1 MKVSGLKIRILWH
14 GLINLLFIIGFTQT
28 CAALTYSGG
37 GEWENSTE
45 INIKDNSGQD
55 LTNYQV
61 PVVLNSSNFD
71 FSKAQNAGQD
81 IRFTSGDRQLQHW
94 VEEWD
99 VQSGRAKIWVMV
111 PYIASGG
118 TTRIIMHYGN
128 PLATDINSG
137 ASTFQFF
144 DDFSGNNLAFGNWEQ
159 FTTGGGQISVV
170 SGTVRLIVP
179 DYHPADI
186 SRIKSSDDFPINS
199 MFVVKRKKV
208 TTGTDFR
215 GPLIVQG
222 FVDSRN
228 EDRSHMLVSTELE
241 RETKVNWILKNSTAD
256 VSRTTAD
263 LTDLNVV
270 EDTWYTTGVAWYLE
284 DELGRVAF
292 FKNGVRD
299 SRMDF
304 TTTERTNNLN
314 LINVKAYLSART
326 YPDVSD
332 NTGYAAFDYAYVR
345 KFVSGEPTVTVGRVT
360 GAAAQESTNDTP
372 EPAKINVT
380 VPGGVIN
387 AVRIFDTT
395 TYDASALEELNASG
409 FNLIMVRTNAENI
422 WSLERFVK
430 NAHENGIQVYAM
442 IIRDAGNS
450 ASMIDTAQQ
459 VADYNNKSLARFDG
473 ITIALNPCSEDPNE
487 ACEDNLALLE
497 SLRASSGSLPIAV
510 DVPVS
515 YDRSALQEVSDEVE
529 FFILLTYDEQ
539 GEYLNNTATIID
551 SISAKMG
558 EVRGAGENALIGIAV
573 GEDYMTD
580 TQVQGLIEGLQD
592 YYSQDTAFMGT
603 AIVVYEDY
611 REYSQVTPST
621 DENRAIPAFTVL
633 IAISML
639 LGAIFILKKK

>member
-1 MKVSGLKIRILWH
+1 VSGLKIRILWY
-14 GLINLLFIIGFTQT
+14 GLITLLLIIGFTQM

-37 GEWENSTE
+37 GEWEYSTE
-45 INIKDNSGQD
+45 INIKEISGQD

-71 FSKAQNAGQD
+71 FSRAQDAGQD
-81 IRFTSGDRQLQHW
+81 IRFTSGDRQVQHW
-94 VEEWD
+94 VEEWNL
-99 VQSGRAKIWVMV
+99 QSKKATIWVRI
-111 PYIASGG
+111 PYVTSGG
-118 TTRIIMHYGN
+118 STRITMHYGN
-128 PLATDINSG
+128 PLATDISSG
-137 ASTFQFF
+137 ASTFEFF
-144 DDFSGNNLAFGNWEQ
+144 DDFSGNSLAFGNWEQ
-159 FTTGGGQISVV
+159 FTTGGGQLSVT
-170 SGTVRLIVP
+170 SGAARLVVP
-179 DYHPADI
+179 NYHPADI
-186 SRIKSSDDFPINS
+186 SRIKSTKDFPINS

-208 TTGTDFR
+208 TTGTDSR
-215 GPLIVQG
+215 GPVLVQG

-263 LTDLNVV
+263 LTDLNVS
-270 EDTWYTTGVAWYLE
+270 EDTWYTTAVAWYLE
-284 DELGRVAF
+284 DELGKVAF

-299 SRMDF
+299 SRMEF
-304 TTTERTNNLN
+304 TTTERANNLN
-314 LINVKAYLSART
+314 IIKVKAYLLART

-345 KFVSGEPTVTVGRVT
+345 KFVSDEPTVTVGKIT
-360 GAAAQESTNDTP
+360 GAAAQESANDTP
-372 EPAKINVT
+372 APAKINVT
-380 VPGGVIN
+380 VPGGLIN

-395 TYDASALEELNASG
+395 TYDVSTMEELNASG

-450 ASMIDTAQQ
+450 ASMIDMAQQ

-473 ITIALNPCSEDPNE
+473 INIALNPCSEDPNE

-515 YDRSALQEVSDEVE
+515 YNRSALQEVSDDVE

-539 GEYLNNTATIID
+539 GEYLNDTATIID

-558 EVRGAGENALIGIAV
+558 EIRGAGENALIGIAV

-580 TQVQGLIEGLQD
+580 TQVQDLIEGLQD

-611 REYSQVTPST
+611 QEYSRVIPST
-621 DENRAIPAFTVL
+621 DENRAIPAFTAL
-633 IAISML
+633 LAISML
-639 LGAIFILKKK
+639 LGAVYILKKK

>member
-1 MKVSGLKIRILWH
+1 MKVSGLKIRILWY
-14 GLINLLFIIGFTQT
+14 GLIGLLFIIGFTQT

-37 GEWENSTE
+37 GEWEYSTE
-45 INIKDNSGQD
+45 INIKEISGQD

-71 FSKAQNAGQD
+71 FSRAQDAGQD

-94 VEEWD
+94 LEEWNL
-99 VQSGRAKIWVMV
+99 QSKKATIWVRI
-111 PYIASGG
+111 PYVTSGG
-118 TTRIIMHYGN
+118 TIRITMHYGN
-128 PLATDINSG
+128 PLATDISSG
-137 ASTFQFF
+137 ASTFEFF

-159 FTTGGGQISVV
+159 FTTGGGQLSVT
-170 SGTVRLIVP
+170 SEAARLIVP
-179 DYHPADI
+179 NYHPADI
-186 SRIKSSDDFPINS
+186 SRIKSAKDFPINS

-208 TTGTDFR
+208 TTGTDSR
-215 GPLIVQG
+215 GPVIVQG

-263 LTDLNVV
+263 LTDLNVA
-270 EDTWYTTGVAWYLE
+270 EDTWYTTAVAWYLE
-284 DELGRVAF
+284 DELGKVSF
-292 FKNGVRD
+292 FKNGIRD

-314 LINVKAYLSART
+314 LIKVKAYLSART
-326 YPDVSD
+326 YPDASD

-345 KFVSGEPTVTVGRVT
+345 KFVSGEPTVTVGRIT

-387 AVRIFDTT
+387 AVRIFDASA
-395 TYDASALEELNASG
+395 YDASVLEELNASG
-409 FNLIMVRTNAENI
+409 FNMILVRTTPDNI

-430 NAHENGIQVYAM
+430 AAHKNGIQVYAM
-442 IIRDAGNS
+442 IIRDGGSSEN
-450 ASMIDTAQQ
+450 MIDTAQQ
-459 VADYNNKSLARFDG
+459 IADYNNKSLARFDG
-473 ITIALNPCSEDPNE
+473 INIALNPCSEDPNE

-539 GEYLNNTATIID
+539 GEHLNNTATIID

-558 EVRGAGENALIGIAV
+558 EIRGAGENALIGIAV
-573 GEDYMTD
+573 GEEYMTD

-611 REYSQVTPST
+611 REYSQITPST
-621 DENRAIPAFTVL
+621 EENRAIPAFTVL

-639 LGAIFILKKK
+639 LGAVYILKKK

>member
-1 MKVSGLKIRILWH
+1 MKIRILWY
-14 GLINLLFIIGFTQT
+14 GLIGLLFIIGFTQT

-37 GEWENSTE
+37 GEWEYSTE
-45 INIKDNSGQD
+45 INIKEISGQD

-71 FSKAQNAGQD
+71 FSRAQDAGQD

-94 VEEWD
+94 LEEWNL
-99 VQSGRAKIWVMV
+99 QSKKATIWVRI
-111 PYIASGG
+111 PYVTSGG
-118 TTRIIMHYGN
+118 TIRITMHYGN
-128 PLATDINSG
+128 PLATDISSG
-137 ASTFQFF
+137 ASTFEFF

-159 FTTGGGQISVV
+159 FTTGGGQLSVT
-170 SGTVRLIVP
+170 SEAARLIVP
-179 DYHPADI
+179 NYHPADI
-186 SRIKSSDDFPINS
+186 SRIKSAKDFPINS

-208 TTGTDFR
+208 TTGTDSR
-215 GPLIVQG
+215 GPVIVQG

-263 LTDLNVV
+263 LTDLNVA
-270 EDTWYTTGVAWYLE
+270 EDTWYTTAVAWYLE
-284 DELGRVAF
+284 DELGKVSF
-292 FKNGVRD
+292 FKNGIRD

-314 LINVKAYLSART
+314 LIKVKAYLSART
-326 YPDVSD
+326 YPDASD

-345 KFVSGEPTVTVGRVT
+345 KFVSGEPTVTVGRIT

-387 AVRIFDTT
+387 AVRIFDASA
-395 TYDASALEELNASG
+395 YDASVLEELNASG
-409 FNLIMVRTNAENI
+409 FNMILVRTTPDNI

-430 NAHENGIQVYAM
+430 AAHKNGIQVYAM
-442 IIRDAGNS
+442 IIRDGGSSEN
-450 ASMIDTAQQ
+450 MIDTAQQ
-459 VADYNNKSLARFDG
+459 IADYNNKSLARFDG
-473 ITIALNPCSEDPNE
+473 INIALNPCSEDPNE

-539 GEYLNNTATIID
+539 GEHLNNTATIID

-558 EVRGAGENALIGIAV
+558 EIRGAGENALIGIAV
-573 GEDYMTD
+573 GEEYMTD

-611 REYSQVTPST
+611 REYSQITPST
-621 DENRAIPAFTVL
+621 EENRAIPAFTVL

-639 LGAIFILKKK
+639 LGAVYILKKK

>member
-1 MKVSGLKIRILWH
+1 MKIRILWY
-14 GLINLLFIIGFTQT
+14 GLITLLFIIGFTQT

-37 GEWENSTE
+37 GEWKNSTE

-61 PVVLNSSNFD
+61 SVVLNSSNFD
-71 FSKAQNAGQD
+71 FSMAQNAGQD

-99 VQSGRAKIWVMV
+99 VQSERAKIWVRV
-111 PYIASGG
+111 PYVASGG
-118 TTRIIMHYGN
+118 TTKITMHYGN
-128 PLATDINSG
+128 PLATDISSG
-137 ASTFQFF
+137 TSTFQFF

-159 FTTGGGQISVV
+159 FTTGGGQLSVT
-170 SGTVRLIVP
+170 SGAVRLIVP
-179 DYHPADI
+179 NYHPADI
-186 SRIKSSDDFPINS
+186 SRIKSAKDFPINS

-208 TTGTDFR
+208 TTGTDSR
-215 GPLIVQG
+215 GPVIVQG

-263 LTDLNVV
+263 LTDLNVA
-270 EDTWYTTGVAWYLE
+270 EDTWYTTAVAWYLE
-284 DELGRVAF
+284 DELGKVAF

-299 SRMDF
+299 SRMEF

-314 LINVKAYLSART
+314 IIKVKAYLSART

-345 KFVSGEPTVTVGRVT
+345 KFVSDEPTVTVGKIT
-360 GAAAQESTNDTP
+360 GAAAQENTKVTQ
-372 EPAKINVT
+372 EPVRINIT

-387 AVRIFDTT
+387 AVRIFDASA
-395 TYDASALEELNASG
+395 YDASALSEMKASG
-409 FNLIMVRTNAENI
+409 FNFIMVLTNTENI

-430 NAHENGIQVYAM
+430 TAHENDMQVYAM
-442 IIRDAGNS
+442 VFDEMGEPET
-450 ASMIDTAQQ
+450 MITT
-459 VADYNNKSLARFDG
+459 VEHVVDYNNKSLARFDG
-473 ITIALNPCSEDPNE
+473 INIALDPCTQNINE
-487 ACEDNLALLE
+487 ACEDNLLMLE
-497 SLRASSGSLPIAV
+497 SLRASSGSLPLAV
-510 DVPVS
+510 DVPLS
-515 YDRSALQEVSDEVE
+515 YDRSSLQQVSDNVDL
-529 FFILLTYDEQ
+529 FILLTYDDKA
-539 GEYLNNTATIID
+539 GLNSTAAIID

-558 EVRGAGENALIGIAV
+558 EIRGAGENALIGIAV

-580 TQVQGLIEGLQD
+580 TQVQDLIEGLQD
-592 YYSQDTAFMGT
+592 YYSQDNAFMGT

-611 REYSQVTPST
+611 QEYSRVTPST

-633 IAISML
+633 IASSML
-639 LGAIFILKKK
+639 LGAVFILKKK